1 MTVNAS
7 SSSVTSPADGR
18 PSALDLVAEG
28 LLPPLPRAF
37 LASRD
42 LDLLAPLTFLAPG
55 SLVLPPAPAV
65 DRRALAAALGVAN
78 EAYGHPAAARLAK
91 KLADPRT
98 RVVVT
103 GQQPGL
109 FGGPLLTLTK
119 MAAAVRWAEELEK
132 GGEPAVAVFWVATED
147 HDWDEST
154 VAAFPGPSGL
164 VRTSLGPDPDPLL
177 PLGMRTL
184 GPAISEAF
192 AAWAE
197 ATPGEAADAWRDAV
211 ARAYRPEARFGE
223 AFSRLAVAILGERAP
238 LLLDALLPAVKA
250 AERPHL
256 RRLVEER
263 ATLEA
268 EQAAADARI
277 AARGFSH
284 QVTPQRSASPLFLLR
299 GGARRRIA
307 WSADGASYT
316 LRGGDGELRPVA
328 ELLETID
335 DNPSAVSPGVLA
347 RPAIQDAIL
356 GTSLFVLGPGEMSYL
371 PQAVASYRVLG
382 LGAPAVAL
390 RPQIAVLDP
399 REVRWLEE
407 LSLPLGALFAPGD
420 ELARHLA
427 SAEDLAR
434 LAATRSVVLAAMEEL
449 AAPAL
454 ALDPSLDR
462 PFEKTRENVLRA
474 LDTFAEKVTA
484 AAARRDE
491 VRTRRAE
498 RLRAAG
504 RPEGQLQE
512 RIVTAAHF
520 PGRYGPRFA
529 EALLE
534 QLALDGRLL
543 QVVEP

>member
-1 MTVNAS
+1 VNAS
-7 SSSVTSPADGR
+7 SSSVTNPADGR
-18 PSALDLVAEG
+18 PPALDLVAED
-28 LLPPLPRAF
+28 LLPPLPKAF
-37 LASRD
+37 LAGRD

-55 SLVLPPAPAV
+55 SLALPPAPV
-65 DRRALAAALGVAN
+65 VERRALATALGVAN
-78 EAYGHPAAARLAK
+78 EAYGHPSAARLAA
-91 KLADPRT
+91 KLADPKT

-132 GGEPAVAVFWVATED
+132 AGEPALAVFWVATED

-154 VAAFPGPSGL
+154 AAAFPGPAGL
-164 VRTSLGPDPDPLL
+164 VRASLGPDPDPLL

-184 GPAISEAF
+184 GPGIAEAF

-211 ARAYRPEARFGE
+211 ARAHRPEARFGE
-223 AFSRLAVAILGERAP
+223 AFSRLAVAIFGARAP

-250 AERPHL
+250 AERPFL
-256 RRLVEER
+256 RRLVEDR

-268 EQAAADARI
+268 EQAEADARV

-284 QVTPQRSASPLFLLR
+284 QVTPQRGASPLFLLR

-307 WSADGASYT
+307 WSADGESYT

-328 ELLETID
+328 ELLDTID
-335 DNPSAVSPGVLA
+335 DNPSVVSPGVLA

-371 PQAVASYRVLG
+371 PQAVAAYRVLG
-382 LGAPAVAL
+382 LAAPAVAL
-390 RPQIAVLDP
+390 RPQIAILDP
-399 REVRWLEE
+399 RELRWLAE
-407 LSLPLGALFAPGD
+407 LSLPLGALFGPGD
-420 ELARHLA
+420 DLARHLA

-434 LAATRSVVLAAMEEL
+434 LAATRDVVLAALEEM

-454 ALDPSLDR
+454 ALDASLDR
-462 PFEKTRENVLRA
+462 PFEKTRENVLRS

-529 EALLE
+529 DALLE

-543 QVVEP
+543 QVIVP